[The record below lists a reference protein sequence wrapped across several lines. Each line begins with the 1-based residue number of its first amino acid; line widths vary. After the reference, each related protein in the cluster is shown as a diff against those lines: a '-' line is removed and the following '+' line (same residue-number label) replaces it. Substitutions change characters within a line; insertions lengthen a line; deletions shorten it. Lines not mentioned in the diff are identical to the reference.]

1 MSTIEVYTN
10 SFEVVELP
18 SAAWFH
24 YDEITPDAVVK
35 RRNYEIMD
43 RVQLENAAVFNPRAV
58 YDGRKNLFCKRDIP
72 SGSYSM
78 TFGRRQ
84 SKTFQVL
91 IKRVS
96 VISPNDVRKLTR
108 KRSPHDF
115 SDNAMSLNLL
125 QLIVRQAPNMR
136 HNFPADARSFYI
148 AHNAKD
154 LRNGLSAWRGF
165 FQSVRPVMDRLVINV
180 DVSHAAV
187 YTPGRLVDTML
198 AHLQLRDVRALT
210 DLSNPQLAQLRLFL
224 KGVRVKATI
233 SRMKARPITDLVR
246 EAGMQEF
253 DKDKERWT
261 VARHFEQKY
270 NVQVRFPRMVGVRVG
285 QTAIIPAEFLEI
297 VPGQLYRKKIPP
309 ACQKDFLQFSTQK
322 PHERLRDIQN
332 AVSGQGQL
340 FDYATSDFMKEAGM
354 KVSTNPMSITG
365 SVIPPPGISY
375 RNEQVRIG
383 YSQGKWNVLGKQ
395 FIEPCTLRFW
405 GVAVFDRA
413 SDADVKNFLTKLVGN
428 LERAAVANRFPPF
441 LMGNPNNPE
450 PTLIEVG
457 KRSMDPRFASPGEKP
472 HPQLIL
478 VILPA
483 NAADCRRAVKHWG
496 DIKMRVSTQ
505 CVRSPKWLTANDQ
518 YCNNVVLKIN
528 ARLGGTN
535 SVIDSDA
542 AAFLRNGCMVVGAD
556 VGHPGPG
563 AAVRPSVTGLV
574 ASVDGAVSKL
584 TSYANVQQPRQ
595 EIIEDLESMMIGA
608 LSDYLAYQR
617 TVTPNPPPPRNV
629 IFYRDGVSEGEFA
642 QVAAREIPLIRSA
655 FVKSNIPEKFMPKLL
670 FVVVGKRHH
679 VRFFPK
685 EYVFRSQADNSGN
698 CPAGLLID
706 QHITNPNYPD
716 FYLQSHAGLLGT
728 SRPGHYVI
736 LENET
741 GLNPRQVQ
749 TLTYHL
755 CHTYASA
762 TRSVSIPAPRIC
774 SRMEFHCED
783 GAGLSDTA
791 SNVTGGNAEV
801 DLDMWKRAFK
811 PTALNKR
818 MYFL

>member
-18 SAAWFH
+18 SAVYFH
-24 YDEITPDAVVK
+24 YDVEITPDVVIK
-35 RRNYEIMD
+35 RRNYEIID

-72 SGSYSM
+72 SGSYNL

-84 SKTFQVL
+84 PKTFQVL

-96 VISPNDVRKLTR
+96 VISPDDVRKLTR
-108 KRSPHDF
+108 RRSPHDL

-136 HNFPADARSFYI
+136 HKFPADARSFYI

-165 FQSVRPVMDRLVINV
+165 FQSVRPVMGRLIINV

-198 AHLQLRDVRALT
+198 AHLQLRDVRALSE
-210 DLSNPQLAQLRLFL
+210 LSNPQLAQLRLFL
-224 KGVRVKATI
+224 KNVQVRLTI
-233 SRMKARPITDLVR
+233 SQMKARPISDLVR

-253 DKDKERWT
+253 DKDNERWT

-270 NVQVRFPRMVGVRVG
+270 NVQVRYPRMVGVRVG
-285 QTAIIPAEFLEI
+285 RTAIIPAEFLEI

-332 AVSGQGQL
+332 AVAGQGQL
-340 FDYATSDFMKEAGM
+340 FDYDTSDFMKEAGM
-354 KVSTNPMSITG
+354 RVSTNALSITG
-365 SVIPPPGISY
+365 SVIPPPEIAY
-375 RNEQVRIG
+375 RNDQVRIG

-428 LERAAVANRFPPF
+428 LERTGITVANRFPPF

-450 PTLIEVG
+450 PTLVEVG
-457 KRSMDPRFASPGEKP
+457 KRSMDPRFAGPGEKP

-535 SVIDSDA
+535 SVINSDA

-563 AAVRPSVTGLV
+563 AAARPSVTGLV

-584 TSYANVQQPRQ
+584 TSYANVQRPRQ
-595 EIIEDLESMMIGA
+595 EIIEDLENMMIGA

-617 TVTPNPPPPRNV
+617 TVTPNPPPPRNI
-629 IFYRDGVSEGEFA
+629 IFYRDGVKELTAILG
-642 QVAAREIPLIRSA
+642 A

-670 FVVVGKRHH
+670 FIVVGKR
-679 VRFFPK
+679 
-685 EYVFRSQADNSGN
+685 RSQADNSGN

-741 GLNPRQVQ
+741 GLNARQVQ

-762 TRSVSIPAPRIC
+762 TRSVSIPAPVYYADRIC

-791 SNVTGGNAEV
+791 SNFTGGNAEV